1 LRLKPGKNDA
11 ERQMS
16 TMSTFVASRVARLI
30 APAAVCVACFVLA
43 PAGAFAQTPPASPAA
58 PAPATPPAAPP
69 PAATPAPAAPST
81 AQQPPDESA
90 VDAAQTVEV
99 PARPVA
105 LMRGNA
111 TWDDGFKAITG
122 ALTQIQSEMNKA
134 GLVAAGH
141 PFTVFVETDDAGFRY
156 EAMIPLDKAPEGRS
170 ELTSDIK
177 IGSSPSGKAMKFQH
191 RGAYEDID
199 ATYEAITA
207 YLDEKNIEAQNMFIE
222 EYLTEP
228 KSSEDASLEVD
239 IYVFIKG

>member
-1 LRLKPGKNDA
+1 
-11 ERQMS
+11 MS
-16 TMSTFVASRVARLI
+16 RMSIFVASGLARLI
-30 APAAVCVACFVLA
+30 APAALCVCFALA
-43 PAGAFAQTPPASPAA
+43 PAGAFAQTPPASPSAPAPTTPPAASPPTAA
-58 PAPATPPAAPP
+58 PAPS
-69 PAATPAPAAPST
+69 APST

-90 VDAAQTVEV
+90 VDAAQIVEV

-105 LMRGNA
+105 LLRGNA

-134 GLVAAGH
+134 GLAASGH

-156 EAMIPLDKAPEGRS
+156 EAMIPLDKAPEGKS

-177 IGSSPSGKAMKFQH
+177 IGASPSGKAMKFQH
-191 RGAYEDID
+191 RGSYDEID

-207 YLDEKNIEAQNMFIE
+207 YLDEKNIEAQNLFIE
-222 EYLTEP
+222 EYLTDP
-228 KSSEDASLEVD
+228 KTADDASLEVD